1 MNKNHQRG
9 VHKSRSAL
17 FDHSFFLFCQ
27 EMNTEERFNTS
38 TNVSIIVLDG
48 DDQYPQ
54 FLPCMLLFED
64 ETRRI
69 CTSPVYTVNV
79 TEGEEVTTRYPSV
92 TVT

>member
-1 MNKNHQRG
+1 
-9 VHKSRSAL
+9 
-17 FDHSFFLFCQ
+17 
-27 EMNTEERFNTS
+27 MNTEEHFNTS

-69 CTSPVYTVNV
+69 CTSPIYMVNV
-79 TEGEEVTTRYPSV
+79 TEGEEVTARYLSV
-92 TVT
+92 TVTWLN